1 MEKACNFLE
10 SINKNETIEKI
21 EEIDLTT
28 YICDNTDGILDPLD
42 QITFGMNEVQVTYGN
57 VVVLKDAPW
66 WRMSP
71 PSSSD
76 KNPIEDDKA
85 DEVKALVSRYMLL
98 KIEQRKIENKL
109 NEVIKY
115 YDTESLRIIFE
126 PIGDSIMGTIGLE
139 LPHRKKE
146 KDISQNQIWREAYLA
161 CICPKYLYTI
171 FWDIIIKFLED
182 IKAYYLGFI

>member
-10 SINKNETIEKI
+10 SINKNEKIEKI

-42 QITFGMNEVQVTYGN
+42 QITYGMNEVQVTYGN

-66 WRMSP
+66 SRMSP
-71 PSSSD
+71 SNSSD

-85 DEVKALVSRYMLL
+85 DEVKALVSRYILL

-146 KDISQNQIWREAYLA
+146 KNMSQNQ
-161 CICPKYLYTI
+161 T
-171 FWDIIIKFLED
+171 
-182 IKAYYLGFI
+182 